1 MVSHFLKA
9 TTRDKQ
15 KLSHVFEILW
25 EKIYF
30 HPGFLCPDKLS

>member
-25 EKIYF
+25 EKFIFILDFYA
-30 HPGFLCPDKLS
+30 LTN

>member
-25 EKIYF
+25 EKIIFILDFYA
-30 HPGFLCPDKLS
+30 LTN

>member
-25 EKIYF
+25 EKLF
-30 HPGFLCPDKLS
+30 SS